1 MAGAGLIMPFWWS
14 ADDANLCNSDDHQ
27 TMPTYAILIMM
38 TPKLPCLLL
47 SIVPR
52 QLFWIWSNIHHEE
65 LEVFYWI
72 EGSHQILFPPLC
84 GVRLHILW
92 GVRMT
97 CDPGFVYGLTTSVTG
112 PAPRFVPDFNLFPWS
127 PKASR
132 TIAFLLRCSSR
143 LRTRKSSIFVWISS
157 RAGQTHPA
165 QNQAHQE
172 RERGGRGER
181 PICNISLFISA
192 TSATR
197 WSSRHCNPK
206 GLLN

>member
-38 TPKLPCLLL
+38 TPELPCLLL

-72 EGSHQILFPPLC
+72 EGSHQILFPPLSC
-84 GVRLHILW
+84 VRLHIRGSDDLW
-92 GVRMT
+92 SWFRLWLDDI
-97 CDPGFVYGLTTSVTG
+97 CHRPG
-112 PAPRFVPDFNLFPWS
+112 PALCAWFQPLS
-127 PKASR
+127 M
-132 TIAFLLRCSSR
+132 IAKGLED
-143 LRTRKSSIFVWISS
+143 SSIPLEMLVTTQNSKELHLCLNQQQGGADPPSS
-157 RAGQTHPA
+157 ESSTPR
-165 QNQAHQE
+165 E
-172 RERGGRGER
+172 REREEGER